1 MEIKGVIKSIEPT
14 KVVSEKFKSR
24 QFVVQTQEQ
33 YPQTIQLQLVQGN
46 CDTFN
51 MAVGQEGTFAI
62 NLKGREWT
70 NPQGEVKVF
79 NTIECWAWAGQ
90 ATEQPQAQAPS
101 GGLTVADVEEDS
113 LPF

>member
-1 MEIKGVIKSIEPT
+1 MEIKGIIKSIEPT

-24 QFVVQTQEQ
+24 QFVIQTQEQ
-33 YPQTIQLQLVQGN
+33 YSQTIQLQLVQGN

-70 NPQGEVKVF
+70 SPQGEVKVF
-79 NTIECWAWAGQ
+79 NTIECWSWNAAQ
-90 ATEQPQAQAPS
+90 QMQQQAPS
-101 GGLTVADVEEDS
+101 GGLTVSDVEKDD

>member
-24 QFVVQTQEQ
+24 QFVIQTSEQ
-33 YPQTIQLQLVQGN
+33 YPQTLQLQLVQGN

-79 NTIECWAWAGQ
+79 NTIECWSWNAAQ
-90 ATEQPQAQAPS
+90 QTPTQQPQPS
-101 GGLTVADVEEDS
+101 VNLTAGIVADDDM
-113 LPF
+113 PF